1 MSKWEAWLF
10 DNSNYGALAVEL
22 NAVQSAHRVTAKGA
36 KATLLTDAGLFGN
49 SKCMLCFE
57 CLYVNPKG
65 NKVFV
70 WSVGFL
76 LAWGSLR

>member
-1 MSKWEAWLF
+1 M
-10 DNSNYGALAVEL
+10 
-22 NAVQSAHRVTAKGA
+22 TAKGA

-76 LAWGSLR
+76 LAWEVSDNNVAGTLYWLQTLQ